1 METDAFSYKER
12 KMVLSIKTRKE
23 KISAFILAAAYIG
36 FIFSSLP
43 PVQKAAVFL
52 AQKAVLHR
60 ELRDTAKWTDIFF
73 HLMMLCQTTVFTLGF
88 LNFSV
93 WGKQIKNQM
102 VQSIKTFMLELKKK
116 EVVTSLIIN
125 FIILYIVFFKVI
137 DADFLFQD
145 DVFRHYKGDRSWIEF
160 SRYVSEFF
168 SIAVHTSI
176 KISDCAPLLFFLSIF
191 LMVLTNAVIDYSIF
205 KKIHLLHLLALS
217 LIFISPCYAQN
228 FSYRYDCVYMVLS
241 VIFPAIPFL
250 FMHDKK
256 TYFTASFI
264 GTILSCLTYQA
275 GTMLYAIMVV
285 FIVLHGISEKENLKQ
300 KEIWDFALLSIA
312 AFASAYIYYYLLL
325 AQKVSDA
332 GYFDASIKAQNI
344 LLNMM
349 AYAKVAVKFHGG
361 TWIKIFTVLSACAFL
376 YGAVKNSGQKK
387 TTAFLL
393 AFSALFFS
401 FAISYG
407 PYLILSHPPFTP
419 RSLMGFNI
427 WVAMI
432 SLFAISEVKSKI
444 SRAIVFCL
452 IYGCTVFMNVYGT
465 CLAEQKKYDT
475 FREELLIADLNRV
488 CKDGK
493 FFYKIAGTCG
503 NTENNAVALRNF
515 PIISYLIGGSIMTE
529 RSIDWND
536 YVLGKY
542 NVIAEEIDIPKTH
555 GMPLLVSTKFHDI
568 YGKENIFYIVLKEK

>member
-1 METDAFSYKER
+1 MPFLTRREN
-12 KMVLSIKTRKE
+12 MVLSIETKKE
-23 KISAFILAAAYIG
+23 KISASILAVAFLG
-36 FIFSSLP
+36 FIIASFPQIQSSVL
-43 PVQKAAVFL
+43 FF

-60 ELRDTAKWTDIFF
+60 ELRDISKWMDIFF
-73 HLMMLCQTTVFTLGF
+73 HLMMLCATTVFILGF

-93 WGKQIKNQM
+93 WGKQIKKQI
-102 VQSIKTFMLELKKK
+102 VQSFKAFMQELKKK
-116 EVVTSLIIN
+116 ETITLLVIN
-125 FIILYIVFFKVI
+125 FIVLYIVFFKVI

-160 SRYVSEFF
+160 SRYLSEFF
-168 SIAVHTSI
+168 SIIVHTSI
-176 KISDCAPLLFFLSIF
+176 SISDCAPLLFFLSIF

-205 KKIHLLHLLALS
+205 KKIQLHHLLALS
-217 LIFISPCYAQN
+217 LIFISPFYAQN

-241 VIFPAIPFL
+241 LFFPAIPFL

-256 TYFTASFI
+256 AYFTASFI
-264 GTILSCLTYQA
+264 GTILSCITYQA
-275 GTMLYAIMVV
+275 GTMLYAIMVI
-285 FIVLHGISEKENLKQ
+285 FIVLHKISEKENLKQ
-300 KEIWDFALLSIA
+300 KEIWDFTLLSIA
-312 AFASAYIYYYLLL
+312 AFAFAYIYYYLLL
-325 AQKVSDA
+325 AKKVSDT
-332 GYFDASIKAQNI
+332 GYFDASIRIQNT
-344 LLNMM
+344 LLNMI
-349 AYAKVAVKFHGG
+349 ALAKIALKLHGG
-361 TWIKIFTVLSACAFL
+361 TWIKIFTVFSACAFL
-376 YGAVKNSGQKK
+376 YGAVKNSRQKK
-387 TTAFLL
+387 STAVLL
-393 AFSALFFS
+393 AVFALFFS

-419 RSLMGFNI
+419 RSLMGFNV
-427 WVAMI
+427 WVAMF

-452 IYGCTVFMNVYGT
+452 FYGCTVFMNVYGT

-493 FFYKIAGTCG
+493 FFYKITGTCG

-515 PIISYLIGGSIMTE
+515 PVISYLIGGSIMTE

-568 YGKENIFYIVLKEK
+568 YGKQNIFYIVLKEK

>member
-1 METDAFSYKER
+1 
-12 KMVLSIKTRKE
+12 MVLSIETKKE
-23 KISAFILAAAYIG
+23 KISFSFLAVAFLG
-36 FIFSSLP
+36 FIFASLP
-43 PVQKAAVFL
+43 PVQNTAVSFAEKAI
-52 AQKAVLHR
+52 LHR
-60 ELRDTAKWTDIFF
+60 ELRDISKWTDIFF
-73 HLMMLCQTTVFTLGF
+73 HLMMLCATMVFILGF
-88 LNFSV
+88 LNFSEC
-93 WGKQIKNQM
+93 GKHVKTEM
-102 VQSIKTFMLELKKK
+102 VQSLKAFMMELKKK
-116 EVVTSLIIN
+116 EVITSLVIN

-160 SRYVSEFF
+160 SRYISEFS
-168 SIAVHTSI
+168 SIIFHTSI
-176 KISDCAPLLFFLSIF
+176 KISDCAPLLFFISLF

-205 KKIHLLHLLALS
+205 KKIRLLDLIVLS

-241 VIFPAIPFL
+241 LLFPAIPFL
-250 FMHDKK
+250 FISDSK
-256 TYFTASFI
+256 TYFVASFI
-264 GTILSCLTYQA
+264 ATIFSCITYQA
-275 GTMLYAIMVV
+275 GTMLYVIMVV
-285 FIVLHGISEKENLKQ
+285 FIVLQKLSEKDNLRQ
-300 KEIWDFALLSIA
+300 KEIWNFAVLSIA
-312 AFASAYIYYYLLL
+312 AFASSYIFYYLLL
-325 AQKVSDA
+325 AKKVTDA
-332 GYFDASIKAQNI
+332 GYFDASIKVQNM
-344 LLNMM
+344 LLNIIT
-349 AYAKVAVKFHGG
+349 YIKVACKFHGG
-361 TWIKIFTVLSACAFL
+361 TWIKIFTVLSTCAFI
-376 YGAVKNSGQKK
+376 YGAVKSSRQKK
-387 TTAFLL
+387 SVAVFL
-393 AFSALFFS
+393 AFFAVIFS

-444 SRAIVFCL
+444 SRSIVFCL

-493 FFYKIAGTCG
+493 FFYKITGTCG
-503 NTENNAVALRNF
+503 NTENNAVALKNF
-515 PIISYLIGGSIMTE
+515 PVISYLIGGSIMTE

-568 YGKENIFYIVLKEK
+568 YGKQNIFYIVLKEK